1 MLGGGWL
8 SRSARETGVAASNP
22 RRLSDEDS
30 SHIFFFLRRTLAIV
44 QAAGVFGHTTLGG
57 SPSYQGM
64 SGYVAK
70 RN

>member
-1 MLGGGWL
+1 MLADRGVP
-8 SRSARETGVAASNP
+8 ETSVATGNP

-64 SGYVAK
+64 SGYAAK
-70 RN
+70 RE